1 MTQWLLQELL
11 EEGLPSREMN
21 WGGASLAAPVGI
33 RLDLTA
39 PQSLHAPLL
48 VALRYMAS
56 SSLP

>member
-11 EEGLPSREMN
+11 EEGLPSWGMN
-21 WGGASLAAPVGI
+21 WGASLAAPVGI
-33 RLDLTA
+33 RLDVTA

-48 VALRYMAS
+48 VAFRYMAS

>member
-11 EEGLPSREMN
+11 EEGLPSWEMN
-21 WGGASLAAPVGI
+21 WGASLAASMGT

-39 PQSLHAPLL
+39 LQSLHAPLL
-48 VALRYMAS
+48 VAFRYMAS